1 MGIALVA
8 TGGTIASLP
17 DPQSGALR
25 PAVSAGDLISSVP
38 QLADAGITRVE
49 EVEAVNGWNMT
60 PAAMLRVARTAQ
72 LMLSQEEIDGVV
84 VTHGTDTVEE
94 TAFLCDL
101 LVDSQKP
108 VVFAAAMRSGDQV
121 SSDGPRNLLHA
132 TQVAGSPQARGCG
145 AVLSMNDEVHAAR
158 WVRKIDSFR
167 VSAFQSPGHG
177 PIGVLAPD
185 GLRLK
190 TPPRRVKVRAP
201 DSLDV
206 HPVPVIQAYVGLE
219 ESLIEAVIETV
230 GAAGIVL
237 EGTGLGNLPG
247 TATRGIAVAR
257 ERGIP
262 VVVATRVPSGGTGPV
277 YGGPGGGVTLRE
289 MGVLAARGLST
300 AKARL
305 LLMAVLA
312 THASSKE
319 AAERFA
325 ALAEQL
331 L

>member
-17 DPQSGALR
+17 DPQTGAIC
-25 PAVSAGDLISSVP
+25 PAVSAEDLIASVP
-38 QLADAGITRVE
+38 QLTDAGLTRVE

-72 LMLSQEEIDGVV
+72 FMLRQQEIDGVV

-101 LVDSQKP
+101 LVDSPKP

-121 SSDGPRNLLHA
+121 SSDGPRNLIGA
-132 TQVAGSPQARGCG
+132 TRVAGSPQARGCG
-145 AVLSMNDEVHAAR
+145 TVVCMNDEVHAAR
-158 WVRKIDSFR
+158 WVTKLDSFR
-167 VSAFQSPGHG
+167 VSAFRSPEHG

-185 GLRLK
+185 VMQLRAA
-190 TPPRRVKVRAP
+190 PRRVKVSPP
-201 DSLDV
+201 DTLDA
-206 HPVPVIQAYVGLE
+206 HPVPVIQAYTGLE
-219 ESLIEAVIETV
+219 ESLIEAVIEV
-230 GAAGIVL
+230 INPAGIVL

-247 TATRGIAVAR
+247 TAQRGIVVAR

-262 VVVATRVPSGGTGPV
+262 VVVATRVPSGGTAAV
-277 YGGPGGGVTLRE
+277 YGGPGGGVTLRDI
-289 MGVLAARGLST
+289 GALAARGLSA

-305 LLMAVLA
+305 LLMVVLA
-312 THASSKE
+312 THALPEE
-319 AAERFA
+319 ASERFA
-325 ALAEQL
+325 ELAEQL